1 MADEMFMY
9 AVTTGIFVFLVAIM
23 FGARAKRYSSGRK
36 QDSVAA
42 PAEGHS

>member
-23 FGARAKRYSSGRK
+23 FGARAKRYSSGWSK

-42 PAEGHS
+42 EGHS